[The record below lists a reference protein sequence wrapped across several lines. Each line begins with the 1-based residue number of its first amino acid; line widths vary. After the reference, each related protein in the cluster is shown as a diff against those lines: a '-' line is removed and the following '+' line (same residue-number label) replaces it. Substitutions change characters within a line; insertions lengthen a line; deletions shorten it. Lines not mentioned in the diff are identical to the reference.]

1 MKTNL
6 CSILFFT
13 LFLIL
18 TLYLPPCLAQDYIT
32 GPWLWMIAPTTDGI
46 DGSRTVH
53 DDSLA
58 AASDGAVTEE
68 CVAANGAKVGDS
80 VGDYAWTLSTIRNT
94 GIINTGCCQGSEID
108 NVTDVVQRVGWT
120 EGNVDYH
127 SSYALITLES
137 AASQSN
143 VLMRIGS
150 DDAVKVWLN
159 GTVVH
164 TNPADRSSRGF
175 QDEFRVNLIRGDN
188 LLLVK
193 VSEGWGNWSM
203 FVGINANVN
212 AVYKPSTQSCSPQSA
227 VTPVVTTSD
236 TTEFRVKGGAFAD
249 FTDSKGRVWRGA
261 QQSNQTWG
269 GWIDKQPRIAT
280 DTTLTTNAEAE
291 AEDAGY
297 DAELFHAVSWA
308 LHPDTVKYQ
317 FKTGNGTFDVTYL
330 VGEHWSPNNRGFDI
344 IIEGEIVE
352 PLYVTPGR
360 HEIDIKTY
368 KAIEVNDGTLD
379 LHFSGNLGTQVAD
392 LNPMFSALE
401 VVPSLTDPTTTTQIT
416 EPLSLSGD
424 VNRDGVVNI
433 MDLVLVASNFQQRG
447 EHPADVNNDG
457 IVNIVDL
464 VLVAGGF
471 GDAAAPSARY
481 RNLDAMFTSAEVEHW
496 LTQAQELNLTDATSL
511 YGIRY
516 LEHLLMVLPPKET
529 ALLANYPNPF
539 NPETWIP
546 YQLAKPA
553 EVTLHIYGVDG
564 TLVRTLSLGHKPVG
578 IYQSRSRAA
587 YWDGRNA
594 VGEPIASGVYFYTL
608 TAGDFTATRK
618 MLIRK

>member
-1 MKTNL
+1 MKTL
-6 CSILFFT
+6 LTYRKPIVALFAIVFALVFYSVNST
-13 LFLIL
+13 H
-18 TLYLPPCLAQDYIT
+18 AQDYIT

-58 AASDGAVTEE
+58 AASDGGVTEE

-80 VGDYAWTLSTIRNT
+80 VGNYAWTLSTIRNT

-137 AASQSN
+137 VASQSN

-227 VTPVVTTSD
+227 VTPV
-236 TTEFRVKGGAFAD
+236 A
-249 FTDSKGRVWRGA
+249 
-261 QQSNQTWG
+261 
-269 GWIDKQPRIAT
+269 
-280 DTTLTTNAEAE
+280 
-291 AEDAGY
+291 
-297 DAELFHAVSWA
+297 
-308 LHPDTVKYQ
+308 
-317 FKTGNGTFDVTYL
+317 
-330 VGEHWSPNNRGFDI
+330 
-344 IIEGEIVE
+344 
-352 PLYVTPGR
+352 
-360 HEIDIKTY
+360 
-368 KAIEVNDGTLD
+368 
-379 LHFSGNLGTQVAD
+379 
-392 LNPMFSALE
+392 
-401 VVPSLTDPTTTTQIT
+401 PSLTGPTTTTQIT
-416 EPLSLSGD
+416 DPLSLSGD
-424 VNRDGVVNI
+424 VNRDGIVNI

-457 IVNIVDL
+457 VVNIVDL
-464 VLVAGGF
+464 VLVAGAF

-481 RNLDAMFTSAEVEHW
+481 HNLDAMFTRAEIEHW
-496 LTQAQELNLTDATSL
+496 LTQARSLNLTDTTSL
-511 YGIRY
+511 YGMRF

-529 ALLANYPNPF
+529 ALLTNYPNPF

-546 YQLAKPA
+546 YQLVEPA
-553 EVTLHIYGVDG
+553 AVTLHIYAIDG
-564 TLVRTLSLGHKPVG
+564 KLVRTLSLGHQDVG
-578 IYQSRSRAA
+578 TYQDRSRAA
-587 YWDGRNA
+587 YWDGKNE
-594 VGEPIASGVYFYTL
+594 VGEPVASGIYFYTL